1 MKEKIILASGING
14 NELLSS
20 LAMHGKSSINMRVCN
35 AGELARI
42 AFMRSGIHIKE
53 DFIDAVEEDAVIAKA
68 IEGENY
74 FGNVTYSDIQEITK
88 AVRRMRMLVDE
99 DDEGAALESILSKGI
114 FEEKNNALIGV
125 YKKYVS
131 TLAAEKVVDAV
142 ALVRKAIAE
151 CSSIS
156 ADFFVLEEYPLN
168 PLELKLVNKLSSGS
182 YKSISIN
189 ELYGI
194 SDGMPKISSY
204 KNCYGAPNEVET
216 VIEQIYKEKNADE
229 CTVAV
234 SDPST
239 YGQLFYDYAL
249 LYDLPITFGTGI
261 PIINSNPARLLSLY
275 YAWTTSGFFG
285 ADAIND
291 MLGNGAFDKSK
302 LYEQLPDRDED
313 FRWSVFY
320 EVLGGIRFTNDEK
333 TNEKRLKEYKKAIEK
348 ELAVLGEGEGKNYK
362 NVYRRYLC
370 VPCLEVMAKELALPT
385 EVFISKYSYIRKG
398 AETNRDQL
406 IMKLDASAKSSIYEE
421 LKVIRESGIVQD
433 ADSIILNLLKSN
445 VCVQRS
451 EPGKLHVTTIDG
463 AITCIRDNLFIMG
476 LSASKYPGSPKEN
489 YLLLDED
496 LKLFGKGA
504 EYLTSDARILRKR
517 KQLLKLANLASS
529 LGAEIYISY
538 AGLNVSEL
546 KKDNASSMIFVLFRE
561 SNGKAVTSKE
571 LDNNI
576 EKIDYFRPA
585 VSLSRL
591 IGDAYNQGKVVKKEE
606 QETSDTDILAWNL
619 DKEYSPTALEAF
631 FDCPRRFWLGNIL
644 GIPEPDETDP
654 FEVISAK
661 ANGTLAHE
669 LMEEAGGKDIEED
682 DFLSMS
688 GEYFDRYISENPP
701 LIVENVDAVKEQFM
715 DMMETAYEMDPH
727 REIALQEEDIHCV
740 HESGVKLHGFPDRV
754 EKLDDGSYLI
764 VDFKTGRKISHKEDD
779 IETCLQ
785 VMIYAYLM
793 EQHGYKVSGGEYR
806 YLRLGET
813 VSCRYDDEMKEQLSE
828 RLNKFKD
835 CMLKGEFPIPEPDE
849 EHDPCRY
856 CKFGSI
862 CGKQKEEG
870 VEI

>member
-1 MKEKIILASGING
+1 MREKIIVAPGLNG
-14 NELLSS
+14 TELTSS
-20 LAMHGKSSINMRVCN
+20 LAMHGINTINMRVCN
-35 AGELARI
+35 AGELARM
-42 AFMRSGIHIKE
+42 AFMRSGIHIAE
-53 DFIDAVEEDAVIAKA
+53 DFIDSVEEDAVIAKA
-68 IEGENY
+68 IEGEAY
-74 FGNVTYSDIQEITK
+74 FGRTTYSDIQEITR
-88 AVRRMRMLVDE
+88 AVRRMRFLVSD
-99 DDEGAALESILSKGI
+99 DDEGKAMENILSKGI
-114 FEEKNNALIGV
+114 FVDKNKALISV
-125 YKKYVS
+125 YKKYVNAL
-131 TLAAEKVVDAV
+131 TAEKVVDAV

-151 CSSIS
+151 CGPFS
-156 ADFFVLEEYPLN
+156 ADFFILEEYPLS
-168 PLELKLVNKLSSGS
+168 PLEKKLVDKLSDGN
-182 YKSISIN
+182 YKSISIS
-189 ELYGI
+189 ELYGV
-194 SDGMPKISSY
+194 SGEKTKISSY

-216 VIEQIYKEKNADE
+216 VLEQIYRNKKADQ

-234 SDPST
+234 TDPST

-291 MLGNGAFDKSK
+291 MLNNGAFDKSK
-302 LYEQLPDRDED
+302 LYEQFPEREED

-320 EVLGGIRFTNDEK
+320 EVLGGLRFTNDEK
-333 TNEKRLKEYKKAIEK
+333 TNKKRLQEFNKAVEE
-348 ELAVLGEGEGKNYK
+348 ELALLGESEGKNYK
-362 NVYRRYLC
+362 TVYRRQLC
-370 VPCLEVMAKELALPT
+370 IPCLEVMAKELALPT

-398 AETNRDQL
+398 AESNRDKL
-406 IMKLDASAKSSIYEE
+406 IMKLDAAAKSTIYEE

-433 ADSIILNLLKSN
+433 SDSIILNILGSN

-451 EPGKLHVTTIDG
+451 EPGKLHVTFVDR

-496 LKLFGKGA
+496 LKLFGDGA
-504 EYLTSDARILRKR
+504 DYLTSEARILRKR
-517 KQLLKLANLASS
+517 TQLMKLAKLATA
-529 LGAEIYISY
+529 LGTEIYVSY

-546 KKDNASSMIFVLFRE
+546 KKDNASSMIFELFRE
-561 SNGKAVTSKE
+561 ANGKAATSKG
-571 LDNNI
+571 LDSCT
-576 EKIDYFRPA
+576 EKVDYFKPA
-585 VSLSRL
+585 ISLSRL
-591 IGDAYNQGKVVKKEE
+591 IGDAYNQGKAIRCEAK
-606 QETSDTDILAWNL
+606 DDNDNDIPAWNL
-619 DKEYSPTALEAF
+619 EKEYSPTALEAF

-669 LMEEAGGKDIEED
+669 LMEETGGKDVTEED
-682 DFLSMS
+682 FLQMS

-701 LIVENVDAVKEQFM
+701 LIAENVDAVKEQFM

-754 EKLDDGSYLI
+754 EKLEDGSYLI
-764 VDFKTGRKISHKEDD
+764 VDFKTGRKVVHKDDD
-779 IETCLQ
+779 IESCLQ
-785 VMIYAYLM
+785 VLIYAYLM

-806 YLRLGET
+806 YLRLGQT
-813 VSCRYDDEMKEQLSE
+813 VTCKYDDDMKNQLSE
-828 RLNKFKD
+828 KLEKFKD
-835 CMLKGEFPIPEPDE
+835 CMLSGDFPIPAADE
-849 EHDPCRY
+849 ENDPCKY

-862 CGKQKEEG
+862 CGKQNEEG